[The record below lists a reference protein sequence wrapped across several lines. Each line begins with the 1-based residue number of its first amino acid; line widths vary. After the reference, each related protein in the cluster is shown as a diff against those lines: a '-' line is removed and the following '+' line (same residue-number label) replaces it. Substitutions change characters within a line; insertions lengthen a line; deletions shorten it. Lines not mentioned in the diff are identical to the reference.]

1 MALVLKDRVLESS
14 TSTGTGS
21 FTLTGAQTG
30 YQSFSAIGNGNTTYY
45 TIQGKNPD
53 GTLTS
58 DWEVG
63 IGTWST
69 GGTLA
74 RDTVLESS
82 NSNNLVVF
90 PAGDKDVFCTM
101 PAEKVLTPTGTSSQ
115 LLANDGTGGL
125 SNVTIGTNLT
135 YAGGTLSAT
144 GGSMVY
150 PGAGIPNST
159 GSAWGTSYGTS
170 GANSVVLRD
179 ANQNIEVNAV
189 DEAFLQQAAT
199 TPITLT
205 ASSTRRY
212 SITGSGGQTIQLPD
226 ATTLANGAVFQFD
239 NNQSSGAITVNNH
252 SGTLVV
258 SVPSGGY
265 VIVIL
270 LSNAIAAGSWDRHD
284 ITPANVSWSTNTF
297 SYPGSITS
305 ATWNGN
311 TIAVNRGGTGTT
323 TSTGTGSVVLSDN
336 PTFTTNI
343 SSPVVNFNRFD
354 FQTLVSTWDDVNH
367 LGAINIGSNA
377 PFFNDT
383 IREINIG
390 TNTGTGGAQT
400 YITIGDANSTTALNG
415 ILTFGGPVS
424 IPNGLSTGT
433 SLSTTGTLALAGSS
447 TANQTLATNQTS
459 GTLTIGG
466 ASGTG
471 AITVGRSTAAQT
483 VNIATGVT
491 AASTTKAVN
500 IGTAGNATS
509 TTNIA
514 IGSTTGTSTT
524 TLNGKTSGRIVPRV
538 STTASSAEPT
548 INTDNTDQFGLT
560 AQAVDITSFTTNL
573 SGTPT
578 DGQKLWI
585 YIVGTAARAIAWGA
599 SFESSTATLPTTTVT
614 TNRLDVGF
622 VWNTATS
629 KWRCV
634 AVA

>member
-1 MALVLKDRVLESS
+1 MALIVKDRVLESS

-101 PAEKVLTPTGTSSQ
+101 PAEKVLTPTGTLSQ

-135 YAGGTLSAT
+135 YASGTLSAT

-179 ANQNIEVNAV
+179 ANQNIAVNAV

-205 ASSTRRY
+205 ASSARRY

-226 ATTLANGAVFQFD
+226 ATTLANGAVFHFD
-239 NNQSSGAITVNNH
+239 NNQSSGAITVNNN
-252 SGTLVV
+252 STTLVV

-265 VIVIL
+265 VIVTL
-270 LSNAIAAGSWDRHD
+270 LSNATAAGSWDRHD
-284 ITPANVSWSTNTF
+284 ISPSNVSWSTNTF
-297 SYPGSITS
+297 DYPGSITS

-323 TSTGTGSVVLSDN
+323 TSTGTGSVVLSTN
-336 PTFTTNI
+336 PSI
-343 SSPVVNFNRFD
+343 
-354 FQTLVSTWDDVNH
+354 
-367 LGAINIGSNA
+367 
-377 PFFNDT
+377 
-383 IREINIG
+383 
-390 TNTGTGGAQT
+390 TGGAT
-400 YITIGDANSTTALNG
+400 ITGTTESLN
-415 ILTFGGPVS
+415 
-424 IPNGLSTGT
+424 LST
-433 SLSTTGTLALAGSS
+433 S
-447 TANQTLATNQTS
+447 QT
-459 GTLTIGG
+459 
-466 ASGTG
+466 TG
-471 AITVGRSTAAQT
+471 AITIGGTSATGAITLGQSTGAQI
-483 VNIATGVT
+483 VNIATGVNT
-491 AASTTKAVN
+491 GTKTVN
-500 IGTAGNATS
+500 IGT
-509 TTNIA
+509 
-514 IGSTTGTSTT
+514 
-524 TLNGKTSGRIVPRV
+524 
-538 STTASSAEPT
+538 
-548 INTDNTDQFGLT
+548 
-560 AQAVDITSFTTNL
+560 
-573 SGTPT
+573 GTPT
-578 DGQKLWI
+578 GSRIINIGGSGVAEALTVI
-585 YIVGTAARAIAWGA
+585 SIGRLGTVGSNIVSVGAILRQTVTQLNVLQA
-599 SFESSTATLPTTTVT
+599 LTTVT
-614 TNRLDVGF
+614 TGTRAMINDAFSTGNLVGT
-622 VWNTATS
+622 TAVGGGS
-629 KWRCV
+629 YISPVYFDGSDWV
-634 AVA
+634 YG